1 MAESG
6 KTRPCYNGGMVD
18 LFGNGDSVEVAGYVA
33 VAVERGVDVAGELTY
48 AVPSGMAVKVGMRV
62 SVPLGRGNKAAT
74 GYVVGARSVEEGP
87 GDGLDVGKV
96 KRVLGVE
103 RDGLAL
109 PGELI
114 ELAKWVAAY
123 YACPLGMVFAS
134 VLPGGV
140 KQGAGLATRKVVRM
154 SDSGKR
160 IADSGETGVRM
171 TKQVRGLLA
180 VLEAVGEEGVE
191 VKELMKRAGVRTSGP
206 IDRLEAAGVIEIE
219 KRVDIRAGLDVA
231 AERVAARLSDRPTLS
246 EDQAGAVAAIGGAMG
261 LSAGMGA
268 EGCSIRPGAALPV
281 GLGEEWKLSGGFG
294 VHLLRGVTGSGK
306 TEVYLRLIERLLAET
321 DRGAVVLV
329 PEIAL
334 TPQTVGRFVGR
345 LGRAS
350 GGGEVA
356 VLHSGL
362 TPAQRH
368 AQWVRVRRGEARVVV
383 GARSAVF
390 APMEKV
396 GLIVVDE
403 EHEGSYK
410 QDQLP
415 RYHAR
420 DVAIKRGQMAGA
432 AVVLGSA
439 TPSLESWH
447 HAKGGRYS
455 LVELPRRVPGLNTPR
470 VEVVDLVEERRAR
483 RGIHL
488 ISERLEHELNE
499 TKRWGKQSLV
509 LLNRRGFAS
518 WVACPDHKCGW
529 QMSCDHCDS
538 MMVFHLK
545 QSGQGPVA
553 SGQLRKTGEQLVPRG
568 YVRCH
573 HCEAQRMLEQHC
585 PSCGKKTVLFGLGT
599 QRVETELAEK
609 LAGARVVRMDRD
621 TMTRP
626 GDYERV
632 LGEFESGAIDV
643 LLGTQMIAKGLD
655 FPGVRL
661 VGVISADTSIHLPD
675 FRAAERTFQLVSQVA
690 GRAGRGGEPGVVIVQ
705 TFDPTVDAISK
716 AVAGDYAGF
725 AEAELATREEA
736 GLPPVRRMA
745 RVVLR
750 DKDQAACHRRATAAA
765 DALQGAIDREG
776 LGESTLLRGPMACAI
791 ARVADHHREQVIV
804 MADDA
809 GKLQRV
815 LTSARNHARLVSDG
829 HTAIDVDPV
838 ALL

>member
-1 MAESG
+1 MAG
-6 KTRPCYNGGMVD
+6 LFVDDRP
-18 LFGNGDSVEVAGYVA
+18 VAGYA
-33 VAVERGVDVAGELTY
+33 RVAVEQGVDVAGEGLTY
-48 AVPSGMAVKVGMRV
+48 AVPAGMDGVAVGARV
-62 SVPLGRGNKAAT
+62 SVPLGRGNKPAS
-74 GYVVGARSVEEGP
+74 GYVVGLRSVGDGP
-87 GDGLDVGKV
+87 GEGLKPTRV
-96 KRVLGVE
+96 KAVLSVD

-109 PGELI
+109 PTELI
-114 ELAKWVAAY
+114 ELARWVAGY

-140 KQGAGLATRKVVRM
+140 KRGAGLAKQKWVTL
-154 SDSGKR
+154 
-160 IADSGETGVRM
+160 ETEAGDGVRM
-171 TKQVRGLLA
+171 TKQVKA
-180 VLEAVGEEGVE
+180 VLEVLATEREM
-191 VKELMKRAGVRTSGP
+191 ELKALLAAAGVRSAGP
-206 IDRLEAAGVIEIE
+206 VERLAQAGVVSIET
-219 KRVDIRAGLDVA
+219 RVDLRAGLDVA
-231 AERVAARLSDRPTLS
+231 AERVAARLSERPTPS
-246 EDQAGAVAAIGGAMG
+246 ADQAAAIDRIGGA
-261 LSAGMGA
+261 LDA
-268 EGCSIRPGAALPV
+268 
-281 GLGEEWKLSGGFG
+281 FG

-306 TEVYLRLIERLLAET
+306 TEVYLRLIERLLNET
-321 DRGAVVLV
+321 DRGAIVLV

-334 TPQTVGRFVGR
+334 TPQTVGRFVAR
-345 LGRAS
+345 LDHAGE
-350 GGGEVA
+350 GGAPGGVA

-368 AQWVRVRRGEARVVV
+368 AQWQRVRRGEARVVV

-390 APMEKV
+390 APMQRV

-403 EHEGSYK
+403 EHESSYK

-447 HAKGGRYS
+447 HAKSGRYE
-455 LVELPRRVPGLNTPR
+455 LVELPHRVPGLNVPR
-470 VEVVDLVEERRAR
+470 VEVVDLVEERRAQ

-488 ISERLEHELNE
+488 ISQRLEHELR
-499 TKRWGKQSLV
+499 TTLDRGRQSLV

-518 WVACPDHKCGW
+518 WVACPDHRCGW
-529 QMSCDHCDS
+529 QMACDRCDA
-538 MMVFHLK
+538 MMVFHLR
-545 QSGQGPVA
+545 GG
-553 SGQLRKTGEQLVPRG
+553 GTTNEDGREVPRG

-585 PSCGKKTVLFGLGT
+585 PVCGKRTTLFGLGT
-599 QRVETELAEK
+599 QRVETELAKK
-609 LAGARVVRMDRD
+609 LPGARVERMDRD

-632 LGEFESGAIDV
+632 LGRFEAGEIDV

-661 VGVISADTSIHLPD
+661 VGVISADTAIHLPD

-690 GRAGRGGEPGVVIVQ
+690 GRAGRGSEPGVVIVQ
-705 TFDPTVDAISK
+705 SFDPTVDAIAR
-716 AVAGDYAGF
+716 AVAGDYVGF
-725 AEAELATREEA
+725 AEAELATRDEA

-750 DKDQAACHRRATAAA
+750 DKDQAACHRRAAATADLLGDAIAA
-765 DALQGAIDREG
+765 
-776 LGESTLLRGPMACAI
+776 ESAGQRVTLRGPMACAM
-791 ARVADHHREQVIV
+791 AKLADHHREQV
-804 MADDA
+804 MLLADDA
-809 GKLQRV
+809 GTLQRV
-815 LTSARNHARLVSDG
+815 LTAARNRGRLVSDT
-829 HTAIDVDPV
+829 HTAIDIDPV

>member
-1 MAESG
+1 MAG
-6 KTRPCYNGGMVD
+6 LFVDDRPA
-18 LFGNGDSVEVAGYVA
+18 AGYA
-33 VAVERGVDVAGELTY
+33 RVAVEQGVDVAGDGLTY
-48 AVPSGMAVKVGMRV
+48 AVPAGMAGVVVGARV
-62 SVPLGRGNKAAT
+62 AVPLGRGNKPAS
-74 GYVVGARSVEEGP
+74 GYVVGLRSVEDGPGEGLEP
-87 GDGLDVGKV
+87 ARVKAVLSVDGDGLT
-96 KRVLGVE
+96 
-103 RDGLAL
+103 L
-109 PGELI
+109 PAELI
-114 ELAKWVAAY
+114 ELAKWVAGY

-140 KQGAGLATRKVVRM
+140 KRGAGLAKKKVVRWK
-154 SDSGKR
+154 GG
-160 IADSGETGVRM
+160 GEGGRGEGSEGRREEALREAGLRV
-171 TKQVRGLLA
+171 TKQVRA
-180 VLEAVGEEGVE
+180 VLAAMTGANEDGVE
-191 VKELMKRAGVRTSGP
+191 LGALLTAAGVRSAGP
-206 IDRLEAAGVIEIE
+206 VERLAEAGVVSIET
-219 KRVDIRAGLDVA
+219 RVDLRAGLDVA
-231 AERVAARLSDRPTLS
+231 AERVAARLSDRPTPS
-246 EDQAGAVAAIGGAMG
+246 ADQAAAVARIGDALGA
-261 LSAGMGA
+261 
-268 EGCSIRPGAALPV
+268 
-281 GLGEEWKLSGGFG
+281 FG

-321 DRGAVVLV
+321 EQGAIVLV

-334 TPQTVGRFVGR
+334 TPQTVGRFVAR
-345 LGRAS
+345 LGQAGEGRAS
-350 GGGEVA
+350 GGVA

-368 AQWVRVRRGEARVVV
+368 AQWQRVRRGDARVVV

-390 APMEKV
+390 APMRDV

-403 EHEGSYK
+403 EHESSYK

-447 HAKGGRYS
+447 HAKSGRYG
-455 LVELPRRVPGLNTPR
+455 LFELPRRVPGLNVPR
-470 VEVVDLVEERRAR
+470 VEVVDLVEERRAQ

-488 ISERLEHELNE
+488 ISQRLEHELR
-499 TKRWGKQSLV
+499 TTLDKGKQSLV

-518 WVACPDHKCGW
+518 WVACPDHRCGW
-529 QMSCDHCDS
+529 QMACERCDA
-538 MMVFHLK
+538 MMVFHLR
-545 QSGQGPVA
+545 GGDA
-553 SGQLRKTGEQLVPRG
+553 SNENGRDVPRG

-585 PSCGKKTVLFGLGT
+585 PVCGKRTTLFGLGT
-599 QRVETELAEK
+599 QRVETELAQK
-609 LAGARVVRMDRD
+609 LPGARVERMDRD

-632 LGEFESGAIDV
+632 LSRFEAGEIDV

-661 VGVISADTSIHLPD
+661 VGVISADTAIHLPD

-690 GRAGRGGEPGVVIVQ
+690 GRAGRGSEPGVVIVQ
-705 TFDPTVDAISK
+705 SFDPTVDAIAR

-725 AEAELATREEA
+725 AEAELATRAEA
-736 GLPPVRRMA
+736 GLPPWRRMA

-750 DKDQAACHRRATAAA
+750 DRDQAACHRRAAATA
-765 DALQGAIDREG
+765 DAVQSAIDREAAQQRA
-776 LGESTLLRGPMACAI
+776 TMRGPMACAM
-791 ARVADHHREQVIV
+791 ARLADHHREQVV
-804 MADDA
+804 LLADDA
-809 GKLQRV
+809 GTLQRV
-815 LTSARNHARLVSDG
+815 LTSARNHDRLVSDA

>member
-1 MAESG
+1 MAG
-6 KTRPCYNGGMVD
+6 LFVDDRP
-18 LFGNGDSVEVAGYVA
+18 VAGYA
-33 VAVERGVDVAGELTY
+33 RVAVEQGVDVAGEGLTY
-48 AVPSGMAVKVGMRV
+48 AVPTGMEGVAIGARV
-62 SVPLGRGNKAAT
+62 AVPLGRGNKPAS
-74 GYVVGARSVEEGP
+74 GYVVGLRAAEDGP
-87 GDGLDVGKV
+87 GGGLEPARV
-96 KRVLGVE
+96 KAVLSVD

-109 PGELI
+109 PEGLI
-114 ELAKWVAAY
+114 ELAKWVAGY

-140 KQGAGLATRKVVRM
+140 KRGAGLAKRKVVRLTGG
-154 SDSGKR
+154 DTR
-160 IADSGETGVRM
+160 DDALREAGVRV
-171 TKQVRGLLA
+171 TKQVRA
-180 VLEAVGEEGVE
+180 VLTTLGGADDDEVE
-191 VKELMKRAGVRTSGP
+191 LGALLTAAGVRSAGP
-206 IDRLEAAGVIEIE
+206 VERLAEAGVVSIET
-219 KRVDIRAGLDVA
+219 RVDLRAGLDVA
-231 AERVAARLSDRPTLS
+231 AERVAARLSDRPTPS
-246 EDQAGAVAAIGGAMG
+246 ADQAAAVARIGD
-261 LSAGMGA
+261 
-268 EGCSIRPGAALPV
+268 ALRA
-281 GLGEEWKLSGGFG
+281 FG

-306 TEVYLRLIERLLAET
+306 TEVYLRLIERLLTET
-321 DRGAVVLV
+321 ERGAIVLV

-334 TPQTVGRFVGR
+334 TPQTVGRFVAR
-345 LGRAS
+345 LGQAGDGGAS
-350 GGGEVA
+350 GGVA

-368 AQWVRVRRGEARVVV
+368 AQWQRVRRGEARVVV

-390 APMEKV
+390 APMRDV

-403 EHEGSYK
+403 EHESSYK

-447 HAKGGRYS
+447 HAKSGRYG
-455 LVELPRRVPGLNTPR
+455 LVELPHRVPGLNVPR
-470 VEVVDLVEERRAR
+470 VEVVDLVEERRAQ

-488 ISERLEHELNE
+488 ISQRLEHELR
-499 TKRWGKQSLV
+499 TTLDKGKQSLV

-518 WVACPDHKCGW
+518 WVACPDHRCGW
-529 QMSCDHCDS
+529 QMSCERCDA
-538 MMVFHLK
+538 MMVFHLRRGV
-545 QSGQGPVA
+545 STTSENG
-553 SGQLRKTGEQLVPRG
+553 RDVPRG

-585 PSCGKKTVLFGLGT
+585 PVCGKRTTLFGLGT
-599 QRVETELAEK
+599 QRVETELAQK
-609 LAGARVVRMDRD
+609 LRGARVERMDRD

-632 LGEFESGAIDV
+632 LGRFEAGEIDV

-661 VGVISADTSIHLPD
+661 VGVISADTAIHLPD

-705 TFDPTVDAISK
+705 SFDPTVDAIAR

-725 AEAELATREEA
+725 AEAELATRAEA
-736 GLPPVRRMA
+736 GLPPWRRMA

-750 DKDQAACHRRATAAA
+750 DKDQAACHRRAAATA
-765 DALQGAIDREG
+765 DAVQSAIDREAAQQQA
-776 LGESTLLRGPMACAI
+776 TMRGPMACAM
-791 ARVADHHREQVIV
+791 ARLADHHREQVV
-804 MADDA
+804 LLADDA
-809 GKLQRV
+809 GTLQRV
-815 LTSARNHARLVSDG
+815 LTSARNHDRLVSDA